1 MTIDLSPTAE
11 KLLSEQM
18 ARGHFASSSDLVEQA
33 LRLYGFQMTEEESLA
48 DLRESIVEME
58 AGETIP
64 AEQVFKEIRDKHGWA
79 E

>member
-1 MTIDLSPTAE
+1 MTIDLLPTAE

-18 ARGHFASSSDLVEQA
+18 ARGGFASSSDLVEQA